1 MNNSEIRNVTKEVL
15 KGKYKNVMLPFFI
28 GNLYYRSLTQQQEF
42 YSSAYEAY
50 GLSYVFTFGS
60 LALFIQGPISIG
72 LAKYSLS
79 IANEKEYTYTQIISA
94 FKYFFKALILVL
106 LFTISFAIGFLL
118 LIVPGIFI
126 ALMFSQIFYIM
137 AEDPETGVIDAFKKS
152 ASLMKNKKLQYLGL
166 ILRYIL
172 FFILGVFTLG
182 IWWLW
187 LIPQAYVSFAIF
199 YKELQS

>member
-1 MNNSEIRNVTKEVL
+1 MNNSEIRNVTKEIL
-15 KGKYKNVMLPFFI
+15 KGKYKNVMLPF
-28 GNLYYRSLTQQQEF
+28 LLATLLLSLTQQQEL

-50 GLSYVFTFGS
+50 GLSYVFTIGS

-72 LAKYSLS
+72 LATYSLS
-79 IANEKEYTYTQIISA
+79 IANEKEYNYNQIISA
-94 FKYFFKALILVL
+94 FKHFFKALILVL
-106 LFTISFAIGFLL
+106 LFTISSAIGFLL

-137 AEDPETGVIDAFKKS
+137 AEDPSTGVIDAFKKS

>member
-15 KGKYKNVMLPFFI
+15 KGKYKNVMLPF
-28 GNLYYRSLTQQQEF
+28 LLATLLLSLTQSQEF

-50 GLSYVFTFGS
+50 GLSYVFTIGS

-72 LAKYSLS
+72 LATYSLS
-79 IANEKEYTYTQIISA
+79 IANEEDYSYNQIFTG
-94 FKYFFKALILVL
+94 FKYFFKALFLFL
-106 LFTISFAIGFLL
+106 LFNISFLIGFIF
-118 LIVPGIFI
+118 LIIPGIII

-137 AEDPETGVIDAFKKS
+137 AEDPSTGVIDAFKKS
-152 ASLMKNKKLQYLGL
+152 ASLMKNKKLQLFGLGM
-166 ILRYIL
+166 RYVGL
-172 FFILGVFTLG
+172 FILGVFTLG

>member
-15 KGKYKNVMLPFFI
+15 KGKYKNVMLPF
-28 GNLYYRSLTQQQEF
+28 LLATLLLSLTH
-42 YSSAYEAY
+42 ALLLNMDTYEAY
-50 GLSYVFTFGS
+50 GLSYVFTIGS

-72 LAKYSLS
+72 LATYSLS
-79 IANEKEYTYTQIISA
+79 IANEKEYSYTQIISA

-106 LFTISFAIGFLL
+106 LFTISSAIGFLL

-137 AEDPETGVIDAFKKS
+137 AEDPSTGVIDVFKKS
-152 ASLMKNKKLQYLGL
+152 ASLMKNKKLQLFGLGM
-166 ILRYIL
+166 RYVGL
-172 FFILGVFTLG
+172 FILGVFTLG

-187 LIPQAYVSFAIF
+187 LIPQMYVSFAIF

>member
-15 KGKYKNVMLPFFI
+15 KGKYKNVMLPF
-28 GNLYYRSLTQQQEF
+28 LLATLLLSLTQQQEL

-72 LAKYSLS
+72 LATYSLS
-79 IANEKEYTYTQIISA
+79 IANEKEYSYTQIISA

-106 LFTISFAIGFLL
+106 LFTVSFAIGFLL

-137 AEDPETGVIDAFKKS
+137 ADDPETGVIDAFKKS

-166 ILRYIL
+166 ILRYSL

>member
-15 KGKYKNVMLPFFI
+15 KGKYKNVILPF
-28 GNLYYRSLTQQQEF
+28 LLATLLLSLTQQQEL

-50 GLSYVFTFGS
+50 GLSYVFTIGS

-72 LAKYSLS
+72 LATYSLS
-79 IANEKEYTYTQIISA
+79 IANEKEYSYTQIISA
-94 FKYFFKALILVL
+94 FKHFFKALILVL
-106 LFTISFAIGFLL
+106 LFTISFAIGILL

-137 AEDPETGVIDAFKKS
+137 ADDPETGVIDAFKKS

-166 ILRYIL
+166 ILRYSL

>member
-15 KGKYKNVMLPFFI
+15 KGKYKNVMLPF
-28 GNLYYRSLTQQQEF
+28 LLATLLLSLTQQQEL

-50 GLSYVFTFGS
+50 GLSYVFTIGS

-72 LAKYSLS
+72 LAIYSLS
-79 IANEKEYTYTQIISA
+79 IANEEDYNYNQIISA
-94 FKYFFKALILVL
+94 FKHFFKALILVL
-106 LFTISFAIGFLL
+106 LFTISSAIGFLL

-137 AEDPETGVIDAFKKS
+137 AEDPSTGVIDAFKKS

-187 LIPQAYVSFAIF
+187 LIPQMYVSFAIF

>member
-15 KGKYKNVMLPFFI
+15 KGKYKNVMLPF
-28 GNLYYRSLTQQQEF
+28 LLATLLLSLTQQQEL

-50 GLSYVFTFGS
+50 GLSYVFTIGS

-72 LAKYSLS
+72 LAIYSLS
-79 IANEKEYTYTQIISA
+79 IANEEDYNYNQIISA
-94 FKYFFKALILVL
+94 LKHFFKAIILVL
-106 LFTISFAIGFLL
+106 LFTISSAIGFLL

-137 AEDPETGVIDAFKKS
+137 AEDPSTGVIDAFKKS

-187 LIPQAYVSFAIF
+187 LIPQMYVSFAIF